1 MAIALFIADHP
12 PPGFILI
19 IFVLVILAF
28 VVYIYSLAF
37 IPLMMADEKHLLW
50 KNIFH
55 WVKSGAIVGL
65 LLCLLPRGEPSM
77 EGLGSIYD
85 KFILLG
91 VIVVVSVISGVGLYI
106 INGILI
112 KRLK

>member
-1 MAIALFIADHP
+1 
-12 PPGFILI
+12 
-19 IFVLVILAF
+19 
-28 VVYIYSLAF
+28 
-37 IPLMMADEKHLLW
+37 
-50 KNIFH
+50 
-55 WVKSGAIVGL
+55 
-65 LLCLLPRGEPSM
+65 M